1 MARAEP
7 KGSLVGAKLGAP
19 WSERYKPKTL
29 QELVGNYD
37 SAEELLK
44 WVKESI
50 AGRADKKAAL
60 VCGPPGTGKTL
71 AVNLIA
77 DALNLE
83 LIEMNASDFR
93 TEEAVER
100 VAGGAT
106 LQGSLLG
113 KKGKLIFFDE
123 LDGISGR
130 EDRGGLGA
138 IMRIIKESK
147 YPVVL
152 AANDPWDPRF
162 RQLRDVCQMIK
173 FKRIRAP
180 SIVVRLRRIAQL
192 AGVSVE
198 DEALKKIAEAANGDM
213 RAAVNDLQMLAEGK
227 KILRAA
233 DVGRLYSRTQEMG
246 IFDVMKEIFSA
257 NTIMEARAAAESA
270 SVDLEMLLQ
279 WINENIPN
287 QYNDP
292 RERAEAYDWFSKAD
306 IFMNRVKR
314 RQMWDLISY
323 AVELA
328 VGGAA
333 LARRGPYRFT
343 KYSFPTRIGILS
355 QSKETRGKL
364 MEEYMTLAKE
374 LHTSVKKVRTEY
386 LPYIEILDEAGQRPF
401 FRSVGSSRESGG

>member
-1 MARAEP
+1 MEL
-7 KGSLVGAKLGAP
+7 LVGAELGIP

-37 SAEELLK
+37 SAEELLN
-44 WVKESI
+44 WVRESM
-50 AGRADKKAAL
+50 AGRADKKAVL
-60 VCGPPGTGKTL
+60 LCGPPGTGKSL
-71 AVNLIA
+71 SVKLIA

-106 LQGSLLG
+106 LQRSLLG
-113 KKGKLIFFDE
+113 KRGKLIFFDE

-138 IMRIIKESK
+138 IMRIINLSR

-162 RQLRDVCQMIK
+162 RQLREVCHMIK

-192 AGVSVE
+192 AGVDAE

-213 RAAVNDLQMLAEGK
+213 RAAINDLQMMAEGRRV
-227 KILRAA
+227 LRAA
-233 DVGRLYSRTQEMG
+233 DVGRMYSRTQEMG
-246 IFDVMKEIFSA
+246 IFDVMKDIFSA
-257 NTIMEARAAAESA
+257 RTIMEARVAAESA
-270 SVDLEMLLQ
+270 SVDLDMLMQ

-287 QYNDP
+287 QYSDP
-292 RERAEAYDWFSKAD
+292 IERAEAYDWFSKAD
-306 IFMNRVKR
+306 IFMSRVKR

-328 VGGAA
+328 TGGAA
-333 LARRGPYRFT
+333 LAKRGPYRFT
-343 KYSFPTRIGILS
+343 KYSFPTRIGVLS
-355 QSKETRGKL
+355 QNKEMRSRL
-364 MEEYMTLAKE
+364 MEEYAVLSKE
-374 LHTSVKKVRTEY
+374 LHVSIKKLKTEY
-386 LPYIEILDEAGQRPF
+386 LPYIRIIEE
-401 FRSVGSSRESGG
+401 VGKNLTIKSGGNSRESED

>member
-1 MARAEP
+1 M
-7 KGSLVGAKLGAP
+7 GAP

-37 SAEELLK
+37 SAEELLN
-44 WVKESI
+44 WVKTCL
-50 AGRADKKAAL
+50 AGKAEKKAAL
-60 VCGPPGTGKTL
+60 ICGPPGTGKTL
-71 AVNLIA
+71 SVHLVA
-77 DALNLE
+77 DLLDLE

-93 TEEAVER
+93 TEEAVES

-106 LQGSLLG
+106 LQSSLLG
-113 KKGKLIFFDE
+113 KRGKLIFFDE

-138 IMRIIKESK
+138 IIKIINVSR

-162 RQLRDVCQMIK
+162 RQLRDLCHMIK
-173 FKRIRAP
+173 FKRIRTP

-192 AGVSVE
+192 AGVNTE

-213 RAAVNDLQMLAEGK
+213 RAAVNDLEMLAEGRK
-227 KILRAA
+227 VLRAT
-233 DVGRLYSRTQEMG
+233 DVGRLYWRTQEMG

-257 NTIMEARAAAESA
+257 NTIMEASAAAES
-270 SVDLEMLLQ
+270 SSLDLDMLLQ

-287 QYNDP
+287 QYSDAV
-292 RERAEAYDWFSKAD
+292 ERAEAYEWFSKAD

-314 RQMWDLISY
+314 RQMWDLIGY
-323 AVELA
+323 VVELA
-328 VGGAA
+328 AGGAA

-343 KYSFPTRIGILS
+343 KYAFPTRIGLLS
-355 QSKETRGKL
+355 QSKEVRGKM
-364 MEEYMTLAKE
+364 MEEYAALAKE
-374 LHTSVKKVRTEY
+374 LHTSLKKFRMEY
-386 LPYIEILDEAGQRPF
+386 MPYIEIIEEAHQKFGSEFKHDQ
-401 FRSVGSSRESGG
+401 SSRESAG